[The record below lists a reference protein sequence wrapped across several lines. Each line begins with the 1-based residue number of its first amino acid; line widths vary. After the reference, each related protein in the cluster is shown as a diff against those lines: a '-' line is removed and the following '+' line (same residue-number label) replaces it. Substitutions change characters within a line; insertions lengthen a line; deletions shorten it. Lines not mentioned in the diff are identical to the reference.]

1 MQNNIQQ
8 QFKTWLNTSSVWPK
22 TAASVDP
29 AASFQQFQSSVAE
42 SRDPECDLPHPTL
55 RTRTHMHNCCM
66 YFQNFPGQTCVSLTR
81 NSTRVTHYRRKV
93 TGTSTQGE

>member
-55 RTRTHMHNCCM
+55 RTRTHMHALLYVLSKLSRTNLC
-66 YFQNFPGQTCVSLTR
+66 QPNQ
-81 NSTRVTHYRRKV
+81 K
-93 TGTSTQGE
+93 